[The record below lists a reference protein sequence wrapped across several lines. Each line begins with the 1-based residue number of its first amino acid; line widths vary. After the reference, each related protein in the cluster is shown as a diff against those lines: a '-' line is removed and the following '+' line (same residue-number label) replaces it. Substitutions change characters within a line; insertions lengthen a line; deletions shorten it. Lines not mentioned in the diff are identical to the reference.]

1 MVIPK
6 IHPSWVSPC
15 LPQIPPSSLATPL
28 SPHPHALFLRLSM
41 NAQLSRG
48 QLEKETRQGGC
59 TPRITHVERG
69 VMGYTELSVDPEVG
83 V

>member
-1 MVIPK
+1 
-6 IHPSWVSPC
+6 
-15 LPQIPPSSLATPL
+15 
-28 SPHPHALFLRLSM
+28 M